1 LTALQQPVK
10 SANMKIAERQEIA
23 VPAGNR
29 SDFCTTRQA
38 AERIG
43 VSHRTVQMWVEN
55 GALQAWKTAGGH
67 RRVTNAS
74 IERMLDG
81 RRAVLAAPSV
91 TADSARPILPLG
103 PARTVLIVD
112 DDATLLRLYELEIAT
127 WGMDLAVRKASNG
140 FEAMMCIGQ
149 ARPDILVSDLH
160 MPNMDGFGMIR
171 SLRGN
176 PATASMPM
184 VVISGMDKPTV
195 LAMGLPI
202 DVPYLTKPAP
212 LAALRA
218 AVTSALPPAP

>member
-1 LTALQQPVK
+1 
-10 SANMKIAERQEIA
+10 MKIADHQEFPESA
-23 VPAGNR
+23 CDR
-29 SDFCTTRQA
+29 SAFCTTRQA

-67 RRVTNAS
+67 RRITNAS
-74 IERMLDG
+74 VDRLLDG
-81 RRAVLAAPSV
+81 RRAALAEPPALPRA
-91 TADSARPILPLG
+91 TRPILPAGLV
-103 PARTVLIVD
+103 RTVLIVD
-112 DDATLLRLYELEIAT
+112 DDAMLLRLYELEIET

-140 FEAMMCIGQ
+140 FDALMSIGQ
-149 ARPDILVSDLH
+149 ARPDILVSDLR
-160 MPNMDGFGMIR
+160 MPGMDGFGMIR
-171 SLRGN
+171 SLRDN

-195 LAMGLPI
+195 LAMGLPD

>member
-1 LTALQQPVK
+1 
-10 SANMKIAERQEIA
+10 MKIADCHGNSK
-23 VPAGNR
+23 PAGDR
-29 SDFCTTRQA
+29 SAFCTTRQA

-67 RRVTNAS
+67 RRITNAS
-74 IERMLDG
+74 VERLLDG
-81 RRAVLAAPSV
+81 RRAVLAGPPAL
-91 TADSARPILPLG
+91 ADSARPIRPLG
-103 PARTVLIVD
+103 PVRSVLIVD
-112 DDATLLRLYELEIAT
+112 DDAALLRLYELEIGT

-149 ARPDILVSDLH
+149 ARPDILVSDLY
-160 MPNMDGFGMIR
+160 MPGMDGFGMIR

-176 PATASMPM
+176 PATASMPV

-195 LAMGLPI
+195 LATGLPD